1 MDNGLTFTEAL
12 ADGRRAGAASQL
24 RRGPVGTHNV
34 PGSRLP
40 PGESGV
46 CMVKL
51 YNEGVYL
58 RGGKEVIP
66 ESEAA
71 AAGIEAAPAD
81 AKRGTIAYSILQA
94 HNTSGDPDM
103 LKVRFDA
110 MASHDI
116 TFVGIIQTARASGMT
131 EFPLPYVLTNC
142 HNSLCAVGGTINE
155 DDHVFGLSAAKRYGG
170 IFVPPHIAVIHSFM
184 RENFAGCGKMIL
196 GSDSHTRYGALG
208 TMAIGE
214 GGGELAKQLLKDT
227 YDVAYPGVVAIY
239 LTGAPRPGVGPHD
252 VALAIIRAVFKSGY
266 VKNKVMEFVGPGI
279 ASMTTDYRNGVDVMT
294 TETTCLSSI
303 WATDE
308 DTCAFLTEHGREGD
322 YRELKPADV
331 AYYDGCVEVDL
342 SEVKPMIALPFHP
355 SNGFTIDELNENL
368 EDILHEVELE
378 AAKVGGGKAGLT
390 LLDKVKDGK
399 LHVQQGVIAGCSGG
413 NYGNVVQA
421 ARALKGKSTGCGEFS
436 LAVYPTSQP
445 VELEL
450 ARRGYL
456 YDLMEAGAIV
466 RTAFCGP
473 CFGAG
478 DTPAN
483 NGLSI
488 RHTTRNFP
496 NREGSKP
503 GNGQLAAVALMD
515 ARSIAATAA
524 AGGVLT
530 PATDLP
536 DETWDESCEYRFDS
550 APYKKRVY
558 WGFGKEDLGSV
569 LVEGPNIK
577 PWPAMEPLADNIL
590 LKACSKIM
598 DPVTTTDELI
608 PSGETSSF
616 RSNPLGL
623 AEFTLSRRDPDYVG
637 RSKAVDAVE
646 KRRVAGEDLTAAD
659 PALAAVFGALAAAGV
674 EADSAATEYGSM
686 IYAVKPGD
694 GSAREQAAS
703 CQRVIGG
710 LANIVSEYAT
720 KRYRSNVMNW
730 GMLPFQMEGE
740 PNFEV
745 GDYVFVPGIRA
756 ALDGELTD
764 IAAWVVRAD
773 GSVDQIKLAIADMTP
788 EERAIVKAGCLINYN
803 RQKNA

>member
-24 RRGPVGTHNV
+24 RRGPVGTHSV

-81 AKRGTIAYSILQA
+81 AKRGTIACSILQA

-252 VALAIIRAVFKSGY
+252 VALAIVRAVFVKGY

-536 DETWDESCEYRFDS
+536 DETWDESCEYRFDA
-550 APYKKRVY
+550 APYQKRVY
-558 WGFGKEDLGSV
+558 WGYGKAYANEP

-590 LKACSKIM
+590 LKVCSKIM

-659 PALAAVFGALAAAGV
+659 PALAAVFGALAAVGV

-730 GMLPFQMEGE
+730 GMVPFQLTGE
-740 PNFEV
+740 PCFEV
-745 GDYVFVPGIRA
+745 GDYVYVPGIRA
-756 ALDGELTD
+756 ALDGDLSD
-764 IAAWVVRAD
+764 VPAWVVRAD
-773 GSVDQIKLAIADMTP
+773 GGVEKVELYVADMTP
-788 EERAIVKAGCLINYN
+788 EERAIVKAGCLINFN
-803 RQKNA
+803 RNK